1 MMCFMSMIWDCIFA
15 EAERRK
21 EEEAK
26 RKAKLDEIAAKQRQ
40 RELELE
46 EKEKRWK
53 EEVLQMRP
61 TIVPANSAHSDQPR
75 TLDSA
80 PSQGGKYIP
89 KHRRTQ
95 AESAP
100 PPQDQPPVRRGGD
113 NRMDD
118 RPDKWRD
125 DRRPVSGMVGGP
137 RSSFLSSRSRGER

>member
-1 MMCFMSMIWDCIFA
+1 MSIIWGFIFA
-15 EAERRK
+15 ESERRK

-26 RKAKLDEIAAKQRQ
+26 RKAKLDEIAEKQRQ

-61 TIVPANSAHSDQPR
+61 SIVPANAAHSDQPR
-75 TLDSA
+75 TLDSP

-95 AESAP
+95 AESAAP
-100 PPQDQPPVRRGGD
+100 PHDQPPARRGGG

-118 RPDKWRD
+118 RADRWRD
-125 DRRPVSGMVGGP
+125 DRRPLVSGIVGGP
-137 RSSFLSSRSRGER
+137 RSTFLSSRSRGER